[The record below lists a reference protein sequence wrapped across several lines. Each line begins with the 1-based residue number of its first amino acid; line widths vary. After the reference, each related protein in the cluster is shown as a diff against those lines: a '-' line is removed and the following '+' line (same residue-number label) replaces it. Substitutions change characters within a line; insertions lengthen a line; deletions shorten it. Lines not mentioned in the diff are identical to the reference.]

1 LKVSK
6 RRQGG
11 GKGPRWGKKVDANQ
25 LEIVKALE
33 AIGAEV
39 LEIGW
44 PVDLL
49 VGYRGVNW
57 LLEVKDPEKVPSETK
72 LTPEQVIF
80 FRDWRGQRDQV
91 FTATQAIRVVT
102 GEK

>member
-1 LKVSK
+1 MNK

-11 GKGPRWGKKVDANQ
+11 GKGPRWGKKVDRNQ

-49 VGYRGVNW
+49 VGYRRQNW
-57 LLEVKDPEKVPSETK
+57 LLEVKDPDKPPSERK
-72 LTPEQVIF
+72 LTDDQVIF
-80 FRDWRGQRDQV
+80 FRDWPGQRAKV
-91 FTATQAIRVVT
+91 ETWEEAIDVIT
-102 GEK
+102 GVKK